1 MFNNIDIFFIFHY
14 CLIKQNNVCPKDF
27 DLLREK
33 EEFSR
38 VDPDNSN
45 KIYWL
50 AILNWLVPICLVFV
64 GLIITTQKFAPLM
77 NYDPNVIGEP
87 IFVTS
92 KGYRFYIGLV

>member
-1 MFNNIDIFFIFHY
+1 MTFSKFAINILLCKFNNIDIFFIFHY

-64 GLIITTQKFAPLM
+64 GLIITAP
-77 NYDPNVIGEP
+77 Y
-87 IFVTS
+87 F
-92 KGYRFYIGLV
+92 F